1 MVLPDKIGKY
11 EIEGV
16 LGQGGMGVV
25 YKGYDRAIA
34 RHVAIKAIAK
44 AALAREELEQ
54 VIARFRHEA
63 QAVGRLVHP
72 RIVQIYDYGEDDSLA
87 YIVMELVNGVTLS
100 HHLSNG
106 TTYDLRASA
115 EIVRQLLDGMGH
127 AHAEGVI
134 HRDLKPSNILV
145 NSDGRIKISDFGIAR
160 TEASGL
166 TQAGEV
172 IGTLHYMSPEQF
184 AGLEVDALTDLY
196 SIAVIAY
203 ELLAGKKPF
212 SGSAATVMRQVLSHV
227 PEAPSQP
234 NPKLSP
240 LVDRVLLKAL
250 AKSREDRFQ
259 TAREFADAF
268 REAIDAS
275 LALAGEGPAA
285 GVTAPTSAA
294 LLSAARLLAPA
305 PRAGGSSPLVD
316 AADMTVETAIKLDR
330 SVKKGRILFI
340 DDEERILSALKS
352 QFRERY
358 HVFTTTDGHKALD
371 FLRKYPMHVIVSD
384 QRMPAMVGV
393 ELLRQAKE
401 MQPNSVRILL
411 TGYSDLAAIVG
422 SINDGEV
429 YRFISKP
436 WDNAELQTII
446 AEAMTIGLELADT
459 RVGTLQVPEPLDAGI
474 LVVDQ
479 DEELFRA
486 LRELMGSVCPV
497 VHAADLDS
505 AMQAMQTQEIAVVV
519 ADVGFGQYETIAMLK
534 LLKQENPQ
542 ILSLVVTQASDSEMV
557 IDLINQAQIF
567 RFLNKPVNLRLLRG
581 HLTAAL
587 QRYLT
592 YRAAPQLVSTQKVEV
607 KPEVRASSVG
617 VRVLEGLRSL
627 RGRWFGKS

>member
-34 RHVAIKAIAK
+34 RHVAVKAITK

-72 RIVQIYDYGEDDSLA
+72 RIVQIYDYGEDDNLA

-100 HHLSNG
+100 HHLSGG
-106 TTYDLRASA
+106 TTCDLRASA

-184 AGLEVDALTDLY
+184 AGLEVDAVTDLY

-212 SGSAATVMRQVLSHV
+212 SGSAATVMRQVLSHI
-227 PEAPSQP
+227 PESPSHP

-305 PRAGGSSPLVD
+305 PRAGSGGSPIVD

-358 HVFTTTDGHKALD
+358 HVFTTTDGNKALE
-371 FLRKYPMHVIVSD
+371 FLRKYQMHGIVSD
-384 QRMPAMVGV
+384 QRMPTMVGV

-436 WDNAELQTII
+436 RGQ
-446 AEAMTIGLELADT
+446 
-459 RVGTLQVPEPLDAGI
+459 R
-474 LVVDQ
+474 
-479 DEELFRA
+479 R
-486 LRELMGSVCPV
+486 
-497 VHAADLDS
+497 
-505 AMQAMQTQEIAVVV
+505 V
-519 ADVGFGQYETIAMLK
+519 ADH
-534 LLKQENPQ
+534 
-542 ILSLVVTQASDSEMV
+542 
-557 IDLINQAQIF
+557 
-567 RFLNKPVNLRLLRG
+567 RRRG
-581 HLTAAL
+581 DDHRPRTGRYAR
-587 QRYLT
+587 RYLAST
-592 YRAAPQLVSTQKVEV
+592 GAARRRRT
-607 KPEVRASSVG
+607 G
-617 VRVLEGLRSL
+617 
-627 RGRWFGKS
+627 GRPG